1 VGNLTLL
8 IGGARSGKSA
18 LAVEMGRRHR
28 GDVVLIVTAEPFDDD
43 MRARIAC
50 HQRDRPDWPTIE
62 APLDLGVA
70 IAAAPA
76 DALLIVDC
84 ITVWVGNELHH
95 RGDLDPNAV
104 ATALSTRRGPSV
116 VITNE
121 VGLGVH
127 PETDLGRRYRDDLGR
142 ANQLI
147 AAVAT
152 TTLLMVA
159 GKALRLEDPWKE
171 LS

>member
-1 VGNLTLL
+1 MGNVTLL

-18 LAVEMGRRHR
+18 LAVEMGRRHA
-28 GDVVLIVTAEPFDDD
+28 GDVVMIATAEPFDDD
-43 MRARIAC
+43 LRERIAR
-50 HQRDRPDWPTIE
+50 HRNDRPDWPTIE
-62 APLDLGVA
+62 APIDLGAA
-70 IAAAPA
+70 IASAPA
-76 DALLIVDC
+76 DAMLIVDC

-95 RGDLDPNAV
+95 RGEIDPTNV
-104 ATALSTRRGPSV
+104 ATALGGRLGPSV

-152 TTLLMVA
+152 TTLLLVA